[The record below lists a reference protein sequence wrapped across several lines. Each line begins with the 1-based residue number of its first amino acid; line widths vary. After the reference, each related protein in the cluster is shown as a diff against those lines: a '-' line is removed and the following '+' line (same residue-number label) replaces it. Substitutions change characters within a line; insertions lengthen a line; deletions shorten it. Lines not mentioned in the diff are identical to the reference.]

1 MNDYFLVDGSLFMFD
16 LRQRFY
22 FAHSPVRG
30 EIVQLTQT
38 LTDIFSRHD
47 YPLTIKKLLGELL
60 TASVLGNAE
69 IRGVFASTR
78 QRRVKNDD
86 GGM

>member
-1 MNDYFLVDGSLFMFD
+1 MTIFLVDGSLFMFD

-38 LTDIFSRHD
+38 LTIFLSRHD
-47 YPLTIKKLLGELL
+47 YPLVPLKSFL
-60 TASVLGNAE
+60 ANY
-69 IRGVFASTR
+69 
-78 QRRVKNDD
+78 
-86 GGM
+86 